1 MHEYG
6 LMEDVLARAT
16 EEARRQNAEA
26 VTRVRLD
33 VGQLSAVSTEAL
45 TIAFQAL
52 SGGTFFQGATLDIAE
67 IPGVFRCDACGF
79 RGPLGEDEAA
89 SPPWVCPDCGSLLAV
104 LEGKGI
110 VIREM
115 AVRCR
120 HPDSQTASE

>member
-16 EEARRQNAEA
+16 EEARRQNAAA

-45 TIAFQAL
+45 MIAFQAL
-52 SGGTFFQGATLDIAE
+52 SGGTIFQGATLDIDE
-67 IPGVFRCDACGF
+67 VPGLLRCDACGF

-89 SPPWVCPDCGSLLAV
+89 SPPWVCPDCGSLLAAV
-104 LEGKGI
+104 QGTGI

-115 AVRCR
+115 AVRR
-120 HPDSQTASE
+120 GRPGSRTSSG